1 MFSEFTKRKLDCSHE
16 NVKNTQWKI
25 VTRKADIYR
34 NSVRESI
41 NTLFSLPGLYYV

>member
-25 VTRKADIYR
+25 VTDFYR
-34 NSVRESI
+34 NSVRDSI
-41 NTLFSLPGLYYV
+41 NTLFSLPSLYYV